1 LNRTSFNF
9 IAKLKKKSGDYPLFP
24 NAAYSIELN
33 AETPIGKWDDKPARI
48 MLEEDAIFLNDR
60 DGVRWLDGRQ
70 TEIIVIRP

>member
-1 LNRTSFNF
+1 
-9 IAKLKKKSGDYPLFP
+9 
-24 NAAYSIELN
+24 
-33 AETPIGKWDDKPARI
+33 